1 MSIEIAKEHVISTT
15 DARRNLSKYL
25 EEAKRHSWFIFK
37 NATPRAVILDID
49 DYEVLKRR
57 IDELEELLDHAILAK
72 ELEVRRTAPGKE
84 EEIDLAAL

>member
-1 MSIEIAKEHVISTT
+1 MGIETAREHVISTT

-49 DYEVLKRR
+49 DYEALKRR

>member
-1 MSIEIAKEHVISTT
+1 MGVEIAKEHIISTT
-15 DARRNLSKYL
+15 EARRNLSKYL
-25 EEAKRHSWFIFK
+25 DEAKRHSWFIFK

-49 DYEVLKRR
+49 DYEALKRR